1 MAVVTGAGGRPGP
14 GGLTEHRLRIG
25 DRGVVL
31 LEGPEGWGEISP
43 LPGYPCDPAAAR
55 RAAEE
60 AAGEGWPAARRH
72 RLPVNALLDDDA
84 SGAEATAARA
94 AAMAAAGFPCLKLK
108 VGRGDPDHDVE
119 RVAAARGAV
128 GPSVALRADANGAW
142 DLETAVRT
150 IGRMERYGLELVE
163 QPVASLPDLAL
174 VRRRVGVPVAA
185 DEAVR
190 GPLDARRVRELAAA
204 DAVVLKVQPLGGV
217 RAALAV
223 ADEAGTP
230 ALVTSMMETSV
241 GLAAG
246 AALAAALP
254 ALPFASG
261 LATLDHLAG
270 DVTTEP
276 LRPVDGSLDVR
287 PVVPSPDLLARYAER
302 AVPYRR

>member
-1 MAVVTGAGGRPGP
+1 
-14 GGLTEHRLRIG
+14 
-25 DRGVVL
+25 
-31 LEGPEGWGEISP
+31 
-43 LPGYPCDPAAAR
+43 
-55 RAAEE
+55 
-60 AAGEGWPAARRH
+60 
-72 RLPVNALLDDDA
+72 
-84 SGAEATAARA
+84 
-94 AAMAAAGFPCLKLK
+94 
-108 VGRGDPDHDVE
+108 
-119 RVAAARGAV
+119 
-128 GPSVALRADANGAW
+128 
-142 DLETAVRT
+142 
-150 IGRMERYGLELVE
+150 MERYGLELVE
-163 QPVASLPDLAL
+163 QPSPPSDLAL

-270 DVTTEP
+270 DVTNEP

-302 AVPYRR
+302 AVPYRRR